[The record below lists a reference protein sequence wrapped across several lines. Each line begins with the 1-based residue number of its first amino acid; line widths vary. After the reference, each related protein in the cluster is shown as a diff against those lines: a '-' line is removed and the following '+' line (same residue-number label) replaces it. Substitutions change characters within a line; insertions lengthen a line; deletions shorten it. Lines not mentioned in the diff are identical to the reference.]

1 MISSRVKV
9 FIVLLILGL
18 SSLSLIYWSFLNYQ
32 NINTSINKIAT
43 PNDKSN
49 KINRVFQE
57 IIEAD
62 NLFHSYTLTLDS
74 LMLKSY
80 QKKMN
85 FVNNQIESLESDFLN
100 DRVQQNN
107 LDSLSKIVRQKSEYL
122 TTLLKLK
129 NERSNAFFTREA
141 LMRIGRQLKDTAF
154 IEKALLRRERLVAVR
169 DSIEKEELVKKPD
182 EYKGIEGFFRKIF
195 GRPSIRIDTIRSIE
209 EQINYSL
216 ETSID
221 TSIIRDYFVDTTLIA
236 VRKILLDVLTEEI
249 DLQYKLNEAELQL
262 YEQDQRLIDNIKI
275 IVSEILEEEKT
286 RNKVSTANV
295 LEETNQA
302 TQEIFMIGGIGILL
316 SAIFL
321 FLIFKDI
328 TKANNLRKHLQ
339 IEKERALNLAQA
351 KEEFLAK
358 MSHEIRTPLHNIMG
372 FTQLLAKGDFKKDE
386 KEYIDAIF
394 QSNRYLSE
402 LIDNILE
409 KSKIDAGIFKVEKTA
424 VFLQNL
430 ANELHQLFKYS
441 FLEKSLQFEIEIE
454 DKLKQNPVWVD
465 NLKLKQV
472 LINLIGNALK
482 FTESGFVKIAFSLK
496 GNKGKYELHILVED
510 SGKGLEDYEK
520 ERIFNQFEQGEHAK
534 LSSLTGSGLGL
545 TISRDIIEAFGG
557 EIKVESTHETGTRFH
572 LFFPVHIDEGGSN
585 ILTKQEVLDF
595 EIIDSQFNVNLLVI
609 EDDPWNAKLMINILK
624 DRVRQLKVCIN
635 AEEAITY
642 LKTADSDVDLIMTDI
657 SLPKMDGIQFFKL
670 IRKLG
675 YNMPVVAITAH
686 VLKNKKTEMLSKGF
700 SGIIIK
706 PFQVNDITRVL
717 RQHFIANEVPNTGI
731 AHSGKKYE
739 ALWVFAGKDEL
750 SYQKLVADF
759 KSSLQTKYQDFE
771 IAIKERNAQKVST
784 LAHQMKSA
792 FEQININ
799 SFSEGFQSI
808 VLYGELDKRDRL
820 FEEAKDILQQLGKV
834 IDNI

>member
-32 NINTSINKIAT
+32 NINTSINKIAK

-49 KINRVFQE
+49 KINKVFQE

-62 NLFHSYTLTLDS
+62 NLFHSYTLTGDS

-386 KEYIDAIF
+386 KEYIDTIF

-430 ANELHQLFKYS
+430 ANELHLLFKYS

-472 LINLIGNALK
+472 L
-482 FTESGFVKIAFSLK
+482 
-496 GNKGKYELHILVED
+496 
-510 SGKGLEDYEK
+510 
-520 ERIFNQFEQGEHAK
+520 
-534 LSSLTGSGLGL
+534 
-545 TISRDIIEAFGG
+545 
-557 EIKVESTHETGTRFH
+557 
-572 LFFPVHIDEGGSN
+572 
-585 ILTKQEVLDF
+585 
-595 EIIDSQFNVNLLVI
+595 
-609 EDDPWNAKLMINILK
+609 
-624 DRVRQLKVCIN
+624 
-635 AEEAITY
+635 
-642 LKTADSDVDLIMTDI
+642 
-657 SLPKMDGIQFFKL
+657 
-670 IRKLG
+670 
-675 YNMPVVAITAH
+675 
-686 VLKNKKTEMLSKGF
+686 
-700 SGIIIK
+700 
-706 PFQVNDITRVL
+706 
-717 RQHFIANEVPNTGI
+717 
-731 AHSGKKYE
+731 
-739 ALWVFAGKDEL
+739 
-750 SYQKLVADF
+750 
-759 KSSLQTKYQDFE
+759 
-771 IAIKERNAQKVST
+771 
-784 LAHQMKSA
+784 
-792 FEQININ
+792 
-799 SFSEGFQSI
+799 
-808 VLYGELDKRDRL
+808 
-820 FEEAKDILQQLGKV
+820 
-834 IDNI
+834 